1 MPALVQLT
9 RSPDWTRVGLSVGQF
24 AIWMLLLSL
33 PCQAQM
39 PIRVPDLP
47 GLNRTESA
55 KQKAPTSEQPT
66 PETAMAEL
74 RKKLS
79 AAEAELNEVSASGAL
94 GKGAPLEVPHNE
106 LVERRSLLQKL
117 VRAYGRQI
125 EDSEKLEQARQRR
138 RKVERASSE
147 WKGFPTPPPYSIL
160 MVDDLRDSAQSVRRA
175 VDNAQ
180 ARLALTERMAQRN
193 KALLNTTD
201 ERLRQASEELESARD
216 PVRAAGLAW
225 KRDLWRLRNRVA
237 AATATMTEM
246 ARKQDEEE
254 LAETRQQLAFIER
267 QLAVGV
273 QQFEFTQQDLDK
285 ILKQLESEK
294 QSLEAEIDRMIGE
307 EFTRR
312 RALEGAERRLLD
324 VRNRPG
330 QPSGT
335 TAARTMRLEETVE
348 AKRLEL
354 DNLNLQLDVLRL
366 MVEGTERQHRL
377 WVARFSSLNVHDP
390 VAARDAYLNLEPSL
404 QLVQGWR
411 QYIHQQ
417 IDIVSGQISQQERR
431 VKDAAP
437 GSDLTQLRDILQ
449 AYRQRESIYRRA
461 LLHTDRLVRFLERW
475 KSEFEG
481 QRAVMPVSA
490 RMQEWIGI
498 TWASVLQM
506 WNFELFAAEDTI
518 EVDGQ
523 QITGR
528 RSVTVGKTVRALAIL
543 LFGYWAGVILA
554 RLAQRLAVTRYGMDP
569 NLANILRQWMMVLLV
584 AILLTFSL
592 TWVKIP
598 LTIFAFLGGALA
610 IGIGFGT
617 QNLLKNFMSGIL
629 LLIERPIR
637 VGDLI
642 EIDGV
647 RGRVTGIGFRSSTIR
662 DGNGMELFVPNS
674 NLLERNLS
682 NWTYSSRKTRFSLEV
697 GVAYGSPTGRV
708 RELLAEAAERH
719 GLVLKDP
726 GPQVLFTDFGDNA
739 LKFTLQYWLE
749 VTPDTDAALVASD
762 LRYIIEKHFA
772 EAGIIFAFPQRDVH
786 LNTSQPIQ
794 VQVRRDTQDDAH
806 SRVAEEREPK
816 EWEGRS

>member
-1 MPALVQLT
+1 MPALAQLT
-9 RSPDWTRVGLSVGQF
+9 RSPDWIRAGLSAGQV
-24 AIWMLLLSL
+24 ALWMLILSL

-55 KQKAPTSEQPT
+55 KPKAPSPEQPT
-66 PETAMAEL
+66 PEAAIAEL

-79 AAEAELNEVSASGAL
+79 VAEAELNEVSAPEAL
-94 GKGAPLEVPHNE
+94 GKGAPLEVPHEE
-106 LVERRSLLQKL
+106 LAERRSLLQQL
-117 VRAYGRQI
+117 ARAYERQI
-125 EDSEKLEQARQRR
+125 EDSEQLEQARQRR
-138 RKVERASSE
+138 RKAERASSE

-160 MVDDLRDSAQSVRRA
+160 MVDELQDSARSARRA

-180 ARLALTERMAQRN
+180 AKLALTERMAQRD
-193 KALLNTTD
+193 KVFLNTTD

-216 PVRAAGLAW
+216 PVQAAGLVW

-246 ARKQDEEE
+246 LRKKDEEE

-273 QQFEFTQQDLDK
+273 QHVEFAQQDLDK

-312 RALEGAERRLLD
+312 RALEVAERRLHD
-324 VRNRPG
+324 AHNRPG
-330 QPSGT
+330 QPSR
-335 TAARTMRLEETVE
+335 TAAVRPVGLEEAVE
-348 AKRLEL
+348 AKRAQF

-366 MVEGTERQHRL
+366 MVDGIEREHRL
-377 WVARFSSLNVHDP
+377 WVARFSSVNVHDP
-390 VAARDAYLNLEPSL
+390 VAAREAYLKLEPAL

-437 GSDLTQLRDILQ
+437 GSDLAQLRDILQ
-449 AYRQRESIYRRA
+449 AYRQRESLYHRA
-461 LLHTDRLVRFLERW
+461 IQRADRLAWLLERW

-543 LFGYWAGVILA
+543 FIGYWVGGILA
-554 RLAQRLAVTRYGMDP
+554 RLAQRMAVARFGMDP

-592 TWVKIP
+592 NWVKIP

-610 IGIGFGT
+610 IGVGFGT
-617 QNLLKNFMSGIL
+617 QNLLKNFMSGVL

-637 VGDLI
+637 VGDMI

-647 RGRVTGIGFRSSTIR
+647 RGKVTSIGFRSSTIR
-662 DGNGMELFVPNS
+662 EGNGMELFVPNS

-682 NWTYSSRKTRFSLEV
+682 NWTYSSRVTRFSLEV

-726 GPQVLFTDFGDNA
+726 GPQVLLTDFGDNA

-749 VTPDTDAALVASD
+749 IPPDADAALVASD
-762 LRYIIEKHFA
+762 LRFIIEKQFA
-772 EAGIIFAFPQRDVH
+772 EAGIILAFPQRDVH
-786 LNTSQPIQ
+786 LNATQPIQ
-794 VQVRRDTQDDAH
+794 VQVYRDRQDDPD
-806 SRVAEEREPK
+806 SRDAAERETK
-816 EWEGRS
+816 EREGRS

>member
-1 MPALVQLT
+1 MPALAQLS
-9 RSPDWTRVGLSVGQF
+9 RSPDWNRVGLSAGQF
-24 AIWMLLLSL
+24 AIWMLILSL

-39 PIRVPDLP
+39 PVRVPDLP

-55 KQKAPTSEQPT
+55 KPKTPSLEQT
-66 PETAMAEL
+66 APETVIAEL

-79 AAEAELNEVSASGAL
+79 AAEAELNEVSAPGAL
-94 GKGAPLEVPHNE
+94 GKGAPPGVPHNE
-106 LVERRSLLQKL
+106 LVERRSLLQQL
-117 VRAYGRQI
+117 ARTYERQI
-125 EDSEKLEQARQRR
+125 VESVRIEQARQRR
-138 RKVERASSE
+138 REVERANSE

-160 MVDDLRDSAQSVRRA
+160 MVDELRDSARSARRA
-175 VDNAQ
+175 VDNAL
-180 ARLALTERMAQRN
+180 AKLALTERMAERV
-193 KALLNTTD
+193 KASLDTTD

-216 PVRAAGLAW
+216 PVQTARLVW

-237 AATATMTEM
+237 AATATMTETS
-246 ARKQDEEE
+246 RKQDVEE

-273 QQFEFTQQDLDK
+273 QHFEFTQQDLDK
-285 ILKQLESEK
+285 IFKQLDTEK
-294 QSLEAEIDRMIGE
+294 QSLEAEIDRMIDE
-307 EFTRR
+307 QFTTR
-312 RALEGAERRLLD
+312 RALEEMERRLHD
-324 VRNRPG
+324 ARTRPG
-330 QPSGT
+330 QPPR
-335 TAARTMRLEETVE
+335 TAAASLVRLGEAVE
-348 AKRLEL
+348 VKRVQF

-366 MVEGTERQHRL
+366 MVDGIERERGL
-377 WVARFSSLNVHDP
+377 WVTRFSSVNAHDP
-390 VAARDAYLNLEPSL
+390 VAARDAYLKLEPSL

-417 IDIVSGQISQQERR
+417 VDIVSGQISQQESR
-431 VKDAAP
+431 VKDPAP
-437 GSDLTQLRDILQ
+437 ASDLAQLRDILQ
-449 AYRQRESIYRRA
+449 AYRQRESLYRRA
-461 LLHTDRLVRFLERW
+461 LLRVDRLAWLLERW

-490 RMQEWIGI
+490 RMQEWMGI

-523 QITGR
+523 QLTGR

-543 LFGYWAGVILA
+543 LIGYWVGVILA
-554 RLAQRLAVTRYGMDP
+554 RLAQRVAVARFGMDP
-569 NLANILRQWMMVLLV
+569 NLAKILRQWMMVLLV
-584 AILLTFSL
+584 ATLLTFSL
-592 TWVKIP
+592 IWVKIP

-610 IGIGFGT
+610 IGVGFGT

-642 EIDGV
+642 EIDGM
-647 RGRVTGIGFRSSTIR
+647 RGRVTAIGFRSSTIR
-662 DGNGMELFVPNS
+662 EGNGMELFVPNS

-682 NWTYSSRKTRFSLEV
+682 NWTYSSRKARFSLEV

-749 VTPDTDAALVASD
+749 ITLDADAASVASD
-762 LRYIIEKHFA
+762 LRFIIEKKFA
-772 EAGIIFAFPQRDVH
+772 EAGIILAFPQRDVH
-786 LNTSQPIQ
+786 LNTIQPIQ
-794 VQVRRDTQDDAH
+794 VQVRGDRQDDAH
-806 SRVAEEREPK
+806 SRVAVEREPK
-816 EWEGRS
+816 EWEGRL

>member
-1 MPALVQLT
+1 MPALAQLI
-9 RSPDWTRVGLSVGQF
+9 RSPDWIRVGLSAVQV
-24 AIWMLLLSL
+24 AIWMLILSL

-55 KQKAPTSEQPT
+55 KPKAPSPEQPT
-66 PETAMAEL
+66 PEAAIAEL

-79 AAEAELNEVSASGAL
+79 AAEAELNEVSAPEAL
-94 GKGAPLEVPHNE
+94 GKGAPLGVPHNE
-106 LVERRSLLQKL
+106 LVERRSLLQQL
-117 VRAYGRQI
+117 TRAYERQI
-125 EDSEKLEQARQRR
+125 EDSEQLEQSRQRR

-147 WKGFPTPPPYSIL
+147 WKGFPTPPPYSII
-160 MVDDLRDSAQSVRRA
+160 MVDDLRDSARSVRQA

-180 ARLALTERMAQRN
+180 AKLALTEGMAQRD
-193 KALLNTTD
+193 KVLLNTTD
-201 ERLRQASEELESARD
+201 KRLRQASEELESARD
-216 PVRAAGLAW
+216 PVQAAGLVW

-246 ARKQDEEE
+246 LRKKDEEV

-273 QQFEFTQQDLDK
+273 QHVEFTQQDLDK

-307 EFTRR
+307 EVTRR
-312 RALEGAERRLLD
+312 RALEVAERRLHD
-324 VRNRPG
+324 AHNPHG
-330 QPSGT
+330 QPSAT
-335 TAARTMRLEETVE
+335 TAARPVRLEEAVE
-348 AKRLEL
+348 AKRVQF

-366 MVEGTERQHRL
+366 MVDGIEREHRL
-377 WVARFSSLNVHDP
+377 WVARFSSITVHDP
-390 VAARDAYLNLEPSL
+390 VAARDAYLKLEPSL
-404 QLVQGWR
+404 QVIQGWR

-417 IDIVSGQISQQERR
+417 LDIVSGQISRQQRR

-437 GSDLTQLRDILQ
+437 GSDLAQLRDILD
-449 AYRQRESIYRRA
+449 AYRQRESLYRRGLQRA
-461 LLHTDRLVRFLERW
+461 DKLQWLLERW

-481 QRAVMPVSA
+481 QHAVMPLSA
-490 RMQEWIGI
+490 RMQEWMGI

-528 RSVTVGKTVRALAIL
+528 RSVTVGKIIRALAIL
-543 LFGYWAGVILA
+543 LIGYWVGVTLA
-554 RLAQRLAVTRYGMDP
+554 RLAQRVAVTRFGMDP
-569 NLANILRQWMMVLLV
+569 NLAKILRQWMMVLLV

-592 TWVKIP
+592 NWVKIP

-610 IGIGFGT
+610 IGVGFGT

-642 EIDGV
+642 EIDSV
-647 RGRVTGIGFRSSTIR
+647 RGRVTAIGFRSSTIR
-662 DGNGMELFVPNS
+662 EGNGVELFVPNS
-674 NLLERNLS
+674 NLLERNLI

-726 GPQVLFTDFGDNA
+726 GPQVL
-739 LKFTLQYWLE
+739 LHRLRRQRLE
-749 VTPDTDAALVASD
+749 VHVAI
-762 LRYIIEKHFA
+762 L
-772 EAGIIFAFPQRDVH
+772 AGDHIRHRCSLGRQRSPVH
-786 LNTSQPIQ
+786 
-794 VQVRRDTQDDAH
+794 D
-806 SRVAEEREPK
+806 
-816 EWEGRS
+816 